1 MTKYGRNYGSDN
13 SGCGSVVFLLLIA
26 VVIIVVSFAS
36 VLHETEYTNLTVKD
50 KSYSGKNDGYIV
62 WFEDENGT
70 QYEFENED
78 SLFKWKWDSSK
89 IQGQLEEGATY
100 NITTTGWRAPIFSL
114 YPNIVEYELVES
126 VDNDKK

>member
-1 MTKYGRNYGSDN
+1 MEYGRSRNYN
-13 SGCGSVVFLLLIA
+13 SNSTGCGSVIFLAIVL

-78 SLFKWKWDSSK
+78 SLLKGKWNSST
-89 IQGQLEEGATY
+89 IQGKLEEGATY
-100 NITTTGWRAPIFSL
+100 NITTTGWRVPLFSW

-126 VDNDKK
+126 SNAD

>member
-1 MTKYGRNYGSDN
+1 MTKYRGNYSSNN
-13 SGCGSVVFLLLIA
+13 SGCGSVIFLA
-26 VVIIVVSFAS
+26 VIVMVMIVVSFAS

-100 NITTTGWRAPIFSL
+100 NITTTGWRVPLFSW
-114 YPNIVEYELVES
+114 YPNIIEYELVES
-126 VDNDKK
+126 SDND